1 LHREPLTEP
10 PAANTR
16 AAVDPNDRGDQS
28 TRAAAAGAAH
38 RCLFALLEY
47 WVDFYGAGQSFDLP
61 RREVLRT
68 VQAIA
73 MSLPYRSVLGRVQNE
88 CRI

>member
-16 AAVDPNDRGDQS
+16 AAV
-28 TRAAAAGAAH
+28 AAH